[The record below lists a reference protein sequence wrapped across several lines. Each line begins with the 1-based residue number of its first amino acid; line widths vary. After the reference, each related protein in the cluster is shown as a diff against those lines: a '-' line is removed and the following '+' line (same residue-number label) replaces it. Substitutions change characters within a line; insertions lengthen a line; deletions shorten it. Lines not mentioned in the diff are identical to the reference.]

1 MNRLLELV
9 GTGLRVISIE
19 TLKELLNDIFPFE
32 DGLEE
37 IVSEDVLNEKWKV
50 DGKRLYLKWLD
61 KFTYN

>member
-37 IVSEDVLNEKWKV
+37 IVSEDVLNEKWKI